1 MVAVLALTTLL
12 AARHPIHSSAASL
25 TLNADGRSAAI
36 VVRVFADDFPPEREP
51 ASIVRYL
58 AARFRLSD
66 AVGNPLRVQLD
77 AVSAEGLVLVLRLT
91 VELPHGLSGV
101 RVWHGVLAER
111 FTDQVNIVQAH
122 YAGRTVT
129 LLFTASDRPKPLP

>member
-1 MVAVLALTTLL
+1 VVAVLALTTLL

-25 TLNADGRSAAI
+25 TLRPDGRSAAV
-36 VVRVFADDFPPEREP
+36 VVRVFADDFPPGREP
-51 ASIVRYL
+51 GSIDRYL

-66 AVGNPLRVQLD
+66 AAGNPLGLKLD
-77 AVSAEGLVLVLRLT
+77 AVNREGPVLLLRLT
-91 VELPHGLSGV
+91 AELPHGLAGV

-122 YAGRTVT
+122 YAGRTVS
-129 LLFTASDRPKPLP
+129 LLFTASDGPKPLP